1 MDVWWDVGCVA
12 WGSGSRMRGGRDQL
26 GQAINCLMFAFLSLL
41 WVRKGLI
48 HFPQSSLALSTSAE
62 ESMAGLKMKHL
73 INCVGLGWGESG
85 RVPKL
90 GPWWGLDLLC
100 FEAWHKEHRLG
111 FVCLFLPKKHCRTLK
126 NNFLSVAQTV
136 AFLGGC
142 H

>member
-1 MDVWWDVGCVA
+1 MDVRWDVGCVA

-62 ESMAGLKMKHL
+62 ESMAGLKIKHL

-90 GPWWGLDLLC
+90 GPWWGLERRGVGPAGLADT
-100 FEAWHKEHRLG
+100 
-111 FVCLFLPKKHCRTLK
+111 KHPGTLT
-126 NNFLSVAQTV
+126 SRS
-136 AFLGGC
+136 
-142 H
+142 